1 VLYIVRPL
9 SRYGGPVRKRQRLNW
24 LIVVALGLVSSPSV
38 VAQVPRPGASV
49 DSNVVY
55 GMYSGLALLMD
66 VYRPAKPNGIAIVA
80 IQGSGW
86 YSPMRY
92 DAAQLKNTRDV
103 TSHAERFAAAGY
115 TVFVINHRQAPRF
128 RYPAPIEDAQRAVRL
143 IRAHA
148 SNYGITSNRIGAWG
162 VSSGGHLVELLGT
175 MDGKGDASDS
185 DPVNRLS
192 GKVQAVVALTAPS
205 DLMLMFS
212 HMRTSGALSSLMGFS
227 YQDLA
232 VPGLGA
238 RPDDFE
244 NRQYR
249 DASPLT
255 HVTPDDAPMLLLHG
269 DQDPIAPINQ
279 SEIMESA
286 LKQAGVTV
294 RFIRVPGGRHGPNF
308 QLPAGDPRLPD
319 HMGEAVRWFDQHL
332 KGR

>member
-1 VLYIVRPL
+1 L
-9 SRYGGPVRKRQRLNW
+9 STRQRLIW
-24 LIVVALGLVSSPSV
+24 LIVLPLGLVSAQPV
-38 VAQVPRPGASV
+38 VAHTPQPTVTV
-49 DSNVVY
+49 ESNVIY

-66 VYRPAKPNGIAIVA
+66 VHRPAKPNGIAIVY

-92 DAAQLKNTRDV
+92 DASQLKTTREV
-103 TSHAERFAAAGY
+103 AGHAERFAAAGY

-128 RYPAPIEDAQRAVRL
+128 RYPAPIEDAQRAVRFV
-143 IRAHA
+143 RFHA
-148 SNYGITSNRIGAWG
+148 SDYGITSDRIGAWG
-162 VSSGGHLVELLGT
+162 SSSGGHLVELLGT
-175 MDGKGDASDS
+175 MDGTGDGSDS

-192 GKVQAVVALTAPS
+192 AKVQAVVALFAPS
-205 DLMLMFS
+205 DLMFMFS
-212 HMRTSGALSSLMGFS
+212 TMARPGALTSLMGFS
-227 YQDLA
+227 YQDPA
-232 VPGLGA
+232 VAFPGLGV
-238 RPDDFE
+238 RPDDLE

-249 DASPLT
+249 EASPVT
-255 HVTPDDAPMLLLHG
+255 HVTADDAPMLLLHG

-319 HMGEAVRWFDQHL
+319 HIGEAVRWFDRHL
-332 KGR
+332 KAR